1 MRKIKSVGIMSFGR
15 VMGLSGA
22 FLGAI
27 FGVLYG
33 GIVILASLLGFAS
46 EEMGLGALGVVG
58 GIALLMGIPIFY
70 GIMSFVFGLLYGLI
84 LNLVLGMAGGLEIE
98 LE

>member
-1 MRKIKSVGIMSFGR
+1 MRKIISIGVMSFGR
-15 VMGLSGA
+15 VMGMSGA
-22 FLGAI
+22 LLGAF

-33 GIVILASLLGFAS
+33 GILIVASFLGFAS
-46 EEMGLGALGVVG
+46 EDMGLGALGVVG
-58 GIALLMGIPIFY
+58 GIALMMGIPIFY